1 MKKKI
6 YQLMAC
12 VAMAAS
18 MLTACQDLDSAYNN
32 LPVLGEV
39 ALSGS
44 QQELTMTLTCQS
56 GSNNFSTNG
65 YFLLSRSGDMNE
77 AEQVGAAYLNG
88 QWTATVDL
96 LPATT
101 YYAQL
106 CLERKHGVA
115 RGPVTEFT
123 TSNIGEVRVSS
134 VTSSSAYLYY
144 TWKRDDYS
152 ATFLVSTSPD
162 LTGATQYDARRSG
175 NSYYANVSGLSSGT
189 KYFAAVRLSRTGG
202 VSFTTPTT
210 EFTTLTTASASISG
224 SDILGYGGFF
234 VEGSDGSV
242 SSNASGN
249 SWEGYITGETNIYV
263 YKPYQKG
270 SFSYQNVPLYYYQ
283 EYFEYGRTTISP
295 TNTKGTCS
303 MQRLSTYQVE
313 LNILPH
319 STNGAT
325 TSRSITSVE
334 IANSGTAQAICT
346 AATVNLATGVIT
358 PTKNS
363 SAVWSQSAKIALASE
378 KASQLYYRSIIPLS
392 FGDGEVKVNIVLNN
406 TSNMTYE
413 VVPVTLPA
421 STWKGGERYT
431 YDIRVNYTRNDVE
444 VTVSDVK
451 VTPWNNNGNTNIDI
465 YD

>member
-12 VAMAAS
+12 VAMAGS

-32 LPVLGEV
+32 LPTLGEV
-39 ALSGS
+39 TLSGS
-44 QQELTMTLTCQS
+44 QQELTMTLTCQG
-56 GSNNFSTNG
+56 GSNSYSTNG
-65 YFLLSRSGDMNE
+65 YFLLSRTADMD
-77 AEQVGAAYLNG
+77 GADRVSASYYSG

-106 CLERKHGVA
+106 CLERRHGQT

-123 TSNIGEVRVSS
+123 TSNIGEVRASS
-134 VTSSSAYLYY
+134 VTSSSVYLYY

-162 LTGATQYDARRSG
+162 LTGAAQYDARRSG

-189 KYFAAVRLSRTGG
+189 KYYAAVRLSRTGG
-202 VSFTTPTT
+202 VTFTTPTT

-224 SDILGYGGFF
+224 SDIQGSGGFF
-234 VEGSDGSV
+234 VEGPGGSV
-242 SSNASGN
+242 SGNTSGY

-270 SFSYQNVPLYYYQ
+270 SFTYQNVPIYYNQ
-283 EYFEYGRTTISP
+283 GSFEYGHTTISP

-303 MQRLSTYQVE
+303 MQRLSTYQVV

-319 STNGAT
+319 STTGAT
-325 TSRSITSVE
+325 TSRTITRVD
-334 IANSGTAQAICT
+334 IANNGKAEAICT
-346 AATVNLATGVIT
+346 EATINLATGVIT
-358 PTKNS
+358 PTKS
-363 SAVWSQSAKIALASE
+363 DTATWRQSTDIALASE
-378 KASQLYYRSIIPLS
+378 KASQLYYSSIIPLS
-392 FGDGEVKVNIVLNN
+392 FSEGEVKVNIMLSN